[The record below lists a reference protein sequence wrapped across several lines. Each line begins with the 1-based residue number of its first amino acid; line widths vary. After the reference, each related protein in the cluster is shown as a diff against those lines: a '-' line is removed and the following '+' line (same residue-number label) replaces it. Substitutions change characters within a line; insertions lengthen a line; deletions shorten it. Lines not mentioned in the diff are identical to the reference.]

1 MNSNFEYWTF
11 LSRYL
16 YVLFI
21 RNVNKNLPAG
31 VGAVGLIVEALTRL
45 SKLTSA
51 EFSPK
56 KDCGV
61 FFTAPVLAVR
71 FSAMLSRSKGSP
83 DVVPPIPKLY
93 NFNGKLTHHWRSLHD
108 SMIQVPLLTVCGLAP
123 SFPLLVI
130 TSNSSKSLSGLVAAA
145 LLLF

>member
-1 MNSNFEYWTF
+1 M
-11 LSRYL
+11 
-16 YVLFI
+16 
-21 RNVNKNLPAG
+21 NKNLPAG
-31 VGAVGLIVEALTRL
+31 VGAVGLIADALTRL

-61 FFTAPVLAVR
+61 FFIAPVLAER
-71 FSAMLSRSKGSP
+71 FSAMPPRSKGSP
-83 DVVPPIPKLY
+83 DAVPPILKLY
-93 NFNGKLTHHWRSLHD
+93 NLNGELTHHWKSLHD
-108 SMIQVPLLTVCGLAP
+108 SIVQVPLLTVCGLAP

-145 LLLF
+145 LPLF

>member
-1 MNSNFEYWTF
+1 M
-11 LSRYL
+11 
-16 YVLFI
+16 
-21 RNVNKNLPAG
+21 
-31 VGAVGLIVEALTRL
+31 GAVGLIVEALTRL

-71 FSAMLSRSKGSP
+71 FSAMPSRSKGSP
-83 DVVPPIPKLY
+83 DVAPISKLY
-93 NFNGKLTHHWRSLHD
+93 NFNGELMHHWKSLHD

-145 LLLF
+145 LPLF